1 MCVVLQS
8 LTSLNCLRQLA
19 APKQSQRSLD
29 MSSSFSLCQAPERRI
44 RGISVVCICW
54 QTNDRPDRE
63 AGFYTLPHPTL
74 HYIWSLKG
82 EWFHIEWIYY
92 IFLPKVSGNPQIFSV
107 TVSYSWP
114 DGNYRLLWGVSCSSN
129 KEKKKFFFNCP
140 SINFFCFIHF
150 FSKIIIF
157 WHFGL
162 DKGSYL

>member
-44 RGISVVCICW
+44 RGITVVCICW

-129 KEKKKFFFNCP
+129 KEKKSFFFNCP
-140 SINFFCFIHF
+140 SINFFFFIHF